1 MAKTITCPYCFNT
14 FPVNQAQFRCTN
26 SQCANSGKV
35 FDAPPV
41 KRRLFSQPPVITS
54 AECPTCLQ
62 PSYKR
67 LCPHCNFE
75 LTHDAGL
82 TDEVTIAVIGGRGTG
97 KSTYI
102 ATLIHRLKNEV
113 GLNFQAGV
121 GALNDYTRRRY
132 RDDFEVPLFR
142 KRQLLPPTR
151 TASQEASTKTPMVFR
166 ITFEKNAANL
176 SIFDSA
182 GEDMQSLDTMSLEAR
197 YICHADGV
205 VFLLDPLQIDTV
217 RQLLAGG
224 DVPLPLPDAGAEPK
238 LIVERLRQLYERQL
252 GLRSTTKIDKPVAF
266 TLAKI
271 DALYSIL
278 EPGSGLHSN
287 GGHFGFFN
295 AADAQSIHTEI
306 THILMNWMGP
316 EFDNFL
322 RANFSHYRYFGVSS
336 LGQPP
341 RDPQHLETVAPHR
354 VEDPILWLFHEFG
367 VVKGK
372 K

>member
-1 MAKTITCPYCFNT
+1 MAKTITCPFCFHS
-14 FPVNQAQFRCTN
+14 FGVNAVQFRCTN
-26 SQCANSGKV
+26 HQCASAGQV
-35 FDAPPV
+35 FDAPKV
-41 KRRLFSQPPVITS
+41 KRGWFARETVISS

-62 PSYKR
+62 ESFKR
-67 LCPHCNFE
+67 ICPHCHFE

-82 TDEVTIAVIGGRGTG
+82 TAEFTIAVIGGRGTG

-113 GLNFQAGV
+113 GLNFEAGV

-151 TASQEASTKTPMVFR
+151 TASQETSTKTPMVFR
-166 ITFEKNAANL
+166 ITLKHHAANL
-176 SIFDSA
+176 ALFDSA
-182 GEDMQSLDTMSLEAR
+182 GEDMQSLDTMSVEAR

-205 VFLLDPLQIDTV
+205 IFLLDPLQIDTV
-217 RQLLAGG
+217 RQLLAGSG
-224 DVPLPLPDAGAEPK
+224 LSLPAPDAGAEPK

-252 GLRSTTKIDKPVAF
+252 GLKSTTKIDKPIAF
-266 TLAKI
+266 SLAKV

-278 EPGSGLHSN
+278 EAGSGLHSQ

-295 AADAQSIHTEI
+295 LADAQSLHTELSQ
-306 THILMNWMGP
+306 TLSAWMGT

-322 RANFSHYRYFGVSS
+322 KANFSKYRYFGVSS

-341 RDPQHLETVAPHR
+341 QDGQHLETVAPHR
-354 VEDPILWLFHEFG
+354 VEDPILWLFYEFG
-367 VVKGK
+367 LIKGK